1 MLWVSANPGCG
12 KSVLAK
18 CLVDE
23 LNTTEERTTCYFFFK
38 DDFEDQ
44 RSAKSA
50 ISCILHQL
58 FTQRENIL
66 SAEII
71 KRFKS
76 YKAPPAN
83 SYYDLWA
90 LWDILIMASQ
100 ERNAGEIIC
109 ILDAFDECE
118 NQDRRDLAKIVRGFY
133 IQSSTTKQSVNLK
146 FLVTSRPYDKIRRD
160 LVPFNLENVP
170 VIHLK
175 GDGDKEIEEIAEEI
189 NLFIKD
195 RVSQARKKFGLTK
208 KEEELLLHGLEAV
221 PNQTYLWVYLTLD
234 WIETEIHNKISE
246 TKIRDAI
253 SILPRTVDEAYDK
266 ILAKSTDAAETK
278 KLLHIV
284 VAAERP
290 LTLDEMDLALAVQQH
305 DSYKDF
311 KRRPSDR
318 FRKYIRDLCGLFINI
333 NDEKIYLLHQ
343 TAKEFLVPI
352 GHYDSHQ
359 EITTQRGHVSQVDLR
374 KQLTWRSSLIPTES
388 HRIIFQACAWY
399 LLFIKFQASHC
410 KFEHKRIFFGDE
422 FRTGCYHAFVFLDY
436 SAKSWATHFRASGIE
451 GTEFR
456 EQLQQI
462 CDTKSELCWTWF
474 SVYWV
479 DKHPGTSLPWTFTPL
494 MVASYLGIETLVRL
508 QLQSLYVELDVV
520 DDIFRRSALS
530 WASESGFE
538 SIVRLL
544 IQGPIF
550 NLINILKSGFRPW
563 LFKGATVDTEDTTM
577 RTPLCYACL
586 NGHLSVVQILSKAG
600 ARADYKDEIGG
611 TPVTYALCTGRQ
623 DIANELTKQAREFS
637 VSEIRDE
644 LLQSAVE
651 NGHELIV
658 QRLLDGVADIEA
670 VNKDNETLL
679 FIATR
684 CGHATL
690 ALLLIEKG
698 ASTEARNKDNETP
711 LFIAVRHG
719 HIALTRLFMDRGAN
733 KEARD
738 KNNETPLFV
747 AVRHRHTALTELLI
761 SRGANKKAVNK
772 NDETPFNIAALL
784 AGDDLHSG
792 PTFW

>member
-1 MLWVSANPGCG
+1 MEHGNGDNNAQHNAPGGTGHQYTGQGQHIYSGVGMTINNNAAAHTFENSREKIIQALYTSPYLQRKNRNPDRVTGTCEWFLNHADFHHWRDSTSSSMLWVSANPGCG
-12 KSVLAK
+12 K
-18 CLVDE
+18 
-23 LNTTEERTTCYFFFK
+23 TTCYFFFK

-76 YKAPPAN
+76 YKAPLAN

-118 NQDRRDLAKIVRGFY
+118 NQDRQDLAKIVRGFY

-318 FRKYIRDLCGLFINI
+318 FRN
-333 NDEKIYLLHQ
+333 
-343 TAKEFLVPI
+343 
-352 GHYDSHQ
+352 
-359 EITTQRGHVSQVDLR
+359 
-374 KQLTWRSSLIPTES
+374 
-388 HRIIFQACAWY
+388 
-399 LLFIKFQASHC
+399 
-410 KFEHKRIFFGDE
+410 
-422 FRTGCYHAFVFLDY
+422 
-436 SAKSWATHFRASGIE
+436 
-451 GTEFR
+451 
-456 EQLQQI
+456 
-462 CDTKSELCWTWF
+462 
-474 SVYWV
+474 VYWV

-538 SIVRLL
+538 SI
-544 IQGPIF
+544 
-550 NLINILKSGFRPW
+550 
-563 LFKGATVDTEDTTM
+563 
-577 RTPLCYACL
+577 
-586 NGHLSVVQILSKAG
+586 ILSKAG

-644 LLQSAVE
+644 LLQSAVK

-684 CGHATL
+684 AFFDPVAALRAAPLLTSTCTLWWALDEHFFLSIFNKPEIRSKSNELLPTYFKEFFEGGLNRTL
-690 ALLLIEKG
+690 ALLTLTIS
-698 ASTEARNKDNETP
+698 STMATCFVN
-711 LFIAVRHG
+711 HG
-719 HIALTRLFMDRGAN
+719 YHWAN
-733 KEARD
+733 KSLRWYTAGMVLAAGHLAFVPAIAPKIKAIVEDTSKGESTKDLESWLSVHTIRTLTVDLAAWVCFVIGTAR
-738 KNNETPLFV
+738 E
-747 AVRHRHTALTELLI
+747 I
-761 SRGANKKAVNK
+761 Q
-772 NDETPFNIAALL
+772 
-784 AGDDLHSG
+784 GDD
-792 PTFW
+792 